1 MPKPHQPRIERNRLV
16 TPLGEIQVGS
26 QDWFTWLTQNTVF
39 VVDGPASR
47 YTARREERRGHTY
60 WYAYRRREGK
70 LAKAYL
76 GKSDEL
82 TTERLEEVR
91 AQLAGENL
99 LERLATEAGT
109 LSGPELE
116 PVAGLSF
123 SALSKM
129 RAPAMPQYLVR
140 RPRLTQRISG
150 AITLIYA
157 PSGYGKSTLINEWS
171 QTCGRPV
178 AWVTLDPEDNQP
190 LRFWSTI
197 VTALQCLP
205 GLEQVLRPHL
215 RIASASEISE
225 SLAQMSY
232 EIGKLAS
239 AAGGGLCFGLVL
251 DDYHHTQHP
260 KINAAL
266 QAWLEQTLPP
276 NLQLVISGHTRPRLA
291 LGHLRAKKHITELET
306 EDLRFTFGEGIDF
319 LWQYTR
325 DQPLTYSDM
334 EVLVQ
339 RTEGWAAGLSLATL
353 AFSKH
358 LDRHQFIEH
367 FNGNHAYL
375 SEYFME
381 SVISRQ
387 PPAVQAFLLKT
398 AILKH
403 LTGELCEA
411 VTGQADGTAMLARLW
426 NQNLFVVRSAQ
437 PDWYR
442 YHDLFAETLCGHLQR
457 RFPAEIPDLHRRAAE
472 WYCAQNAPSDAVFHL
487 LAIQAWED
495 AAALID
501 KMARLELEQFGEDSR
516 LLSWLLQLPES
527 VVQRHISLLSVYIR
541 LAVMALSPQEAER
554 ILARAEA
561 DLASK
566 PVSEQTSD
574 EQAVLAQIRI
584 LRRAW
589 GIDQLLVAQLLKGS
603 PHNDLWQMLVEVVH
617 YDNIWG
623 HDLEEATRLAGQL
636 YEAAQDRH
644 HLFLILMAGGAWA
657 GRVVAQGLLRRCEKI
672 AQRVLRQALAQRGRL
687 PEPASIT
694 LTALG
699 RVYYERYQLQQA
711 EQFALRATEVDPNP
725 TSSNQPIAIAILR
738 ARIQSAQGNAD
749 AALATLEAA
758 RTLHAR
764 RPARIYRDRD
774 LIAYQALVYARHGQP
789 DRAEQLVTETGE
801 RDTHPLVSYV
811 WAEIL
816 LQQGRWAEAENNL
829 RRLLEQHPDGFY
841 DQPGHGMAAM
851 LAVVLYEQQKL
862 NQAQTVMAD
871 VVRRAAPENF
881 VRPFLDRGARCI
893 PLLALV
899 KHNERLTAEAQAF
912 MRNILRQIGETM
924 GVPTTLPRQTLQS
937 LTTAASISTHEK
949 EVLRLAG
956 TGLSVKKIA
965 DDLSVSTS
973 TVKTHLANIYR
984 KLEVSNRT
992 QAILKAQE
1000 LALI

>member
-1 MPKPHQPRIERNRLV
+1 M
-16 TPLGEIQVGS
+16 TPLAEIQVGS
-26 QDWFTWLTQNTVF
+26 QEWFDWLSRNSVF
-39 VVDGPASR
+39 IVDGPACR
-47 YTARREERRGHTY
+47 YTARREQRRGHAY
-60 WYAYRRREGK
+60 WYAYRRHEGK

-76 GKSDEL
+76 GKADEL
-82 TTERLEEVR
+82 TSERLDDVR
-91 AQLAGENL
+91 ALLAGENL

-109 LSGPELE
+109 LSGPNLE
-116 PVAGLSF
+116 PAAGLSF
-123 SALSKM
+123 SAQSKM
-129 RAPAMPQYLVR
+129 GAPAMPQYLVR
-140 RPRLTQRISG
+140 RPRLSQRISG

-197 VTALQCLP
+197 VAALQCLP

-215 RIASASEISE
+215 RIASASEVSE
-225 SLAQMSY
+225 SLAQMSH

-239 AAGGGLCFGLVL
+239 LPGGGLHFGLVL

-260 KINAAL
+260 KINAAM

-276 NLQLVISGHTRPRLA
+276 NLQLIISGHTRPRLA
-291 LGHLRAKKHITELET
+291 LGHLRAKQHITELET

-325 DQPLTYSDM
+325 EQPLAYGEM
-334 EVLVQ
+334 EALVQ

-353 AFSKH
+353 ALSKH
-358 LDRHQFIEH
+358 LDRHQFLEH
-367 FNGNHAYL
+367 FNGNHEYL

-387 PPAVQAFLLKT
+387 PPAVQSFLLKT
-398 AILKH
+398 SILKH

-411 VTGQADGTAMLARLW
+411 VTGQADGTATLARLW
-426 NQNLFVVRSAQ
+426 NQNLFIVRSAQ
-437 PDWYR
+437 QDWYR
-442 YHDLFAETLCGHLQR
+442 YHDLFAETLRGHLQR
-457 RFPAEIPDLHRRAAE
+457 RFPAEIPNLHRRAAE
-472 WYCAQNAPSDAVFHL
+472 WYCAQSAPADAVFHL
-487 LAIQAWED
+487 LAIQAWEE

-501 KMARLELEQFGEDSR
+501 KMAQLELEQFGEDSR

-541 LAVMALSPQEAER
+541 LAVMALSSQEAER

-561 DLASK
+561 DLAGQ
-566 PVSEQTSD
+566 PAAEQTSD
-574 EQAVLAQIRI
+574 EQAVLAQIRV
-584 LRRAW
+584 LRWAW
-589 GIDQLLVAQLLKGS
+589 ASDQLLAVQLLKGS
-603 PHNDLWQMLVEVVH
+603 PNDDLWQMLVEVVQ
-617 YDNIWG
+617 YDNVWG
-623 HDLEEATRLAGQL
+623 QDLEEATRLAGQL
-636 YEAAQDRH
+636 YEAAQARRH
-644 HLFLILMAGGAWA
+644 VFLMLMAGGAWA
-657 GRVVAQGLLRRCEKI
+657 GRLAAQGQLRRCEKI
-672 AQRVLRQALAQRGRL
+672 AQRVLRQVLAQRGRL

-738 ARIQSAQGNAD
+738 ARIQSAQGHAD
-749 AALATLEAA
+749 AALATLAAA
-758 RTLHAR
+758 RALHAR
-764 RPARIYRDRD
+764 HPARIYRERD

-801 RDTHPLVSYV
+801 RDSHPLVGYV
-811 WAEIL
+811 WAESL
-816 LQQGRWAEAENNL
+816 LQQGRWAEAETIL
-829 RRLLEQHPDGFY
+829 RQLLEIHPDGFY
-841 DQPGHGMAAM
+841 DQPGHGIAVM

-862 NQAQTVMAD
+862 NLAQSVMAD
-871 VVRRAAPENF
+871 TLRRAAPECF
-881 VRPFLDRGARCI
+881 VRPFLDCGARCI
-893 PLLALV
+893 PVLALV
-899 KHNERLTAEAQAF
+899 KHNERLTTEAQAF
-912 MRNILRQIGETM
+912 LKSVLRLIGETV
-924 GVPTTLPRQTLQS
+924 GVPTALPSQTLQA
-937 LTTAASISTHEK
+937 LTTAASISAHEQA
-949 EVLRLAG
+949 VLRLAG

-965 DDLSVSTS
+965 SALSVSTS

-984 KLEVSNRT
+984 KLEVRNRT
-992 QAILKAQE
+992 QAILKAQA